1 MSIQEK
7 NSGGPVATCIYAN
20 PVGKEEE
27 EEKKVRRGNLTCLQ
41 LNLTGLSR
49 GVNTGTFFVCCY
61 PSALFIAVA
70 CVPSVRVEDL

>member
-27 EEKKVRRGNLTCLQ
+27 EKKKGAQGKPNVFAIE
-41 LNLTGLSR
+41 LNGFEQRSKYRNFLCVLLSKCPLYSSGLCSQ
-49 GVNTGTFFVCCY
+49 C
-61 PSALFIAVA
+61 A
-70 CVPSVRVEDL
+70 C